1 MEQKRETVGKIS
13 SELIE
18 KAPESRD
25 PIELQRAMT
34 KEFIDELNKCVV
46 DNQHKYIG
54 DFYVIVI
61 TKRERLMPNVLRN
74 YFFPRQSCPTPE
86 YDQSVFRYNRSTGD
100 LIYLWTVP
108 SKDACYY
115 LKDHML
121 EVVPEEQ
128 DLLRYVLAFFD
139 GSLLRYAK
147 KMNKEKYDSPI
158 LA

>member
-34 KEFIDELNKCVV
+34 KEFIDELNKCV
-46 DNQHKYIG
+46 
-54 DFYVIVI
+54 IVI

-86 YDQSVFRYNRSTGD
+86 YDQSVFRFNRSTGD

-128 DLLRYVLAFFD
+128 DLLKYVQRPSMINQYLD
-139 GSLLRYAK
+139 IIDLP
-147 KMNKEKYDSPI
+147 EI
-158 LA
+158 